1 MVHFLAS
8 RILQGILVVLAVLVL
23 TFVLQKLSPSS
34 PFNSEREIPKEQ
46 RERFEEYY
54 GFNKPW
60 GDQLWRVFKAYATL
74 HPPDCMKKP
83 GRGVGEIIMQAFPVS
98 LAIAVPSLLIAL
110 MLGIPLG
117 AIAALKPHTWE
128 DRAATFLATL
138 GVCLPSLV
146 LGPIV
151 ALIFGLW
158 LGWFNVSGWMDPG
171 DWVLPS
177 LTLGFIYSGPIAR
190 LTRGGL
196 RETLVQDFIRTA
208 RAKGVDER
216 GVVLRHAMKLACLPV
231 LNYLGPAVAGLLT
244 GSFVIETVFQIP
256 GLGQHFVNSAFE
268 NDHNLAMGITLFF
281 AVLVVV
287 FNILV
292 DLLQAMVNPKIGL
305 KT

>member
-1 MVHFLAS
+1 MVQFLAS
-8 RILQGILVVLAVLVL
+8 RILQGIVVVLAVLVI
-23 TFVLQKLSPSS
+23 TFFLQKLSPSS
-34 PFNSEREIPKEQ
+34 PFNNEREIPPEQ
-46 RERFEEYY
+46 RARFEEYF
-54 GFNKPW
+54 GFNKRW
-60 GDQLWRVFKAYATL
+60 DEQLWRVFTHYATL
-74 HPPDCMKKP
+74 NPPNCMKKP
-83 GRGVGEIIMQAFPVS
+83 GRGVGEIIVQAFPVS

-110 MLGIPLG
+110 LLGIPLG
-117 AIAALKPHTWE
+117 AIAALKPHTWQ
-128 DRAATFLATL
+128 DRTATFLATL

-216 GVVLRHAMKLACLPV
+216 GVVVRHAMKLACLPV

-292 DLLQAMVNPKIGL
+292 DLLQAAVNPKIGL

>member
-1 MVHFLAS
+1 MVQFLAS
-8 RILQGILVVLAVLVL
+8 RILQGIVVVLAVLVI
-23 TFVLQKLSPSS
+23 TFFLQKLSPSS
-34 PFNSEREIPKEQ
+34 PFNSEKNLPEEQ
-46 RERFEEYY
+46 RARFAEYY
-54 GFNKPW
+54 GFNETW
-60 GDQLWRVFKAYATL
+60 GQQLWRVFKAYATL

-117 AIAALKPHTWE
+117 AIAALKPHTWQ
-128 DRAATFLATL
+128 DRTATFLATL

-281 AVLVVV
+281 AVLVVA

-292 DLLQAMVNPKIGL
+292 DLLQAAVNPKIGL

>member
-1 MVHFLAS
+1 MLQFLTS
-8 RILQGILVVLAVLVL
+8 RILQGILVVFAVLVL
-23 TFVLQKLSPSS
+23 TFFLQKASPSS
-34 PFNSEREIPKEQ
+34 PFNSEKNLPEEHRKL
-46 RERFEEYY
+46 FEEYY
-54 GFNKPW
+54 GFNKPIPE
-60 GDQLWRVFKAYATL
+60 QLWRVIKAYATL
-74 HPPDCMKKP
+74 NPPDCMKKP

-98 LAIAVPSLLIAL
+98 LAIAIPSLLIAL
-110 MLGIPLG
+110 AIGIPLG

-138 GVCLPSLV
+138 GICLPSLV
-146 LGPIV
+146 LGPLI
-151 ALIFGLW
+151 ALIFGLK
-158 LGWFNVSGWMDPG
+158 LGWFNVAGWMDAS

-177 LTLGFIYSGPIAR
+177 LTLGIIFSGAIAR

-216 GVVLRHAMKLACLPV
+216 GVVMRHAFKLACIPV

-244 GSFVIETVFQIP
+244 GSFVVETVFQIP

-292 DLLQAMVNPKIGL
+292 DLVQALVNPRIGL